1 MVINNI
7 STIITIFTVLIMVTN
22 GYHWLLLVVNICYN
36 MAIGCKKW
44 LPTIV
49 WPIEWWTK
57 KGYDIH
63 LKGWNHMVA
72 IYFVQGGAPPVMFVG
87 L

>member
-1 MVINNI
+1 MATTRLLYGYYLAVILVKYGYQLPMVINNI

-49 WPIEWWTK
+49 WPIEW
-57 KGYDIH
+57 
-63 LKGWNHMVA
+63 
-72 IYFVQGGAPPVMFVG
+72 
-87 L
+87 